1 MNGSEHDQPQQSN
14 PQPAAAAGERTDSPP
29 EPQRPEPGDSAVA
42 AVSPDDPPKKKKK
55 KKKRREEKPGLGSS
69 RGVETMFRT
78 SYRVH
83 MDLTALADSKA
94 NIMISINGLILSI
107 ILASVA
113 PKIDS
118 NAWLLLPTTVVLLS
132 CLAAIIF
139 AVLSAR
145 PRINASTITLDAV
158 RSGKVNLLFFGNYRG
173 LEEDQFVKGMSD
185 LAMAPDLLYR
195 TMMRDLYGIGN
206 VLNKKFELLRKS
218 YMVFMYGL
226 TISVLSFILVFVIQA
241 LEAAA

>member
-1 MNGSEHDQPQQSN
+1 M
-14 PQPAAAAGERTDSPP
+14 
-29 EPQRPEPGDSAVA
+29 A